1 MKLNPYLAII
11 IAATIGGSS
20 GVFIKLLDLPATSIT
35 FFRMAVPVVVLLVY
49 LKYKGT
55 IFFRGNYRIMMLAS
69 VLNATRMF
77 FFFVGYLYTSIGNAV
92 IILFTWPIFGSL
104 FSAIF
109 LKEKISVRTATLIGL
124 AFMGIVIMYS
134 EKEISFGNEDF
145 IGMAAMLFSAILFS
159 ITAVIFKKELVNYS
173 RTETIFYQNL
183 VGAFV
188 FLPFLFIN
196 TPLPTALQAGVASLY
211 GFLIGIVAFVLFFFA
226 LRRLK
231 MSHYALFT
239 YWEVIAAI
247 FFGVVFFQEAITLN
261 MILGGGLILATG
273 ILLKKQ
279 KTQTL
284 NPPSYSQSKICHPDA
299 KRRDL
304 TH

>member
-20 GVFIKLLDLPATSIT
+20 GVFIKLLDLPATTIT
-35 FFRMAVPVVVLLVY
+35 FFRMAVPVIVLLAY
-49 LKYKGT
+49 LKYKGVT
-55 IFFRGNYRIMMLAS
+55 FFRGNYRIMMLAS
-69 VLNATRMF
+69 ALNATRMF

-104 FSAIF
+104 FSAMF
-109 LKEKISVRTATLIGL
+109 LKEKVSTRTAVLIGL
-124 AFMGIVIMYS
+124 AFLGIVIMYMN
-134 EKEISFGNEDF
+134 KDISFGNEDF

-159 ITAVIFKKELVNYS
+159 VTAVIFKKELVNYS

-183 VGAFV
+183 IGAFV
-188 FLPFLFIN
+188 FLPFIFIN
-196 TPLPTALQAGVASLY
+196 TPAPSALQAGVASLY

-239 YWEVIAAI
+239 YWEVIAAL
-247 FFGVVFFQEAITLN
+247 FFGVVFFGEEISLN
-261 MILGGGLILATG
+261 MVIGGGLILATG

-279 KTQTL
+279 KPAVP
-284 NPPSYSQSKICHPDA
+284 NA
-299 KRRDL
+299 KA
-304 TH
+304 